1 MTQWSDIVQYL
12 NSIIHIKNWKTTTT
26 QNKRAQ
32 LILFCS
38 VPFLVLYFPLYMYP
52 QILSAELY
60 YSYML
65 LFNII
70 KISWCRSHLQ
80 IRYLCASQ
88 GSIGRRGCKA
98 YTTPG
103 EYHHLVTLA
112 KILQTFARYMPAYVG
127 HKYNWRYKNT
137 FLKSYQFSW
146 PLKKY
151 WNPKIKYPQNV
162 VYFYGKH

>member
-1 MTQWSDIVQYL
+1 MDIVQYL

-26 QNKRAQ
+26 QNKHAQ
-32 LILFCS
+32 LILFRF
-38 VPFLVLYFPLYMYP
+38 VPGFIHSLIYVPTDIVHRA
-52 QILSAELY
+52 IL
-60 YSYML
+60 YML
-65 LFNII
+65 LFNITINI
-70 KISWCRSHLQ
+70 KTPWCHSHLQ

-112 KILQTFARYMPAYVG
+112 KILQTFARYMPAYIG
-127 HKYNWRYKNT
+127 HAYNWRYKNT

-146 PLKKY
+146 PLIKY
-151 WNPKIKYPQNV
+151 WNPKIKCPQNV
-162 VYFYGKH
+162 VYFYGKN